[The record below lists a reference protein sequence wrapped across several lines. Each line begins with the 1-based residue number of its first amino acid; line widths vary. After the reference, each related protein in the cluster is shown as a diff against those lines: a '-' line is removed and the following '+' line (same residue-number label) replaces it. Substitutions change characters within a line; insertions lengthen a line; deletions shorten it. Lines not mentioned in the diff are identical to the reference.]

1 MKIELTLE
9 TDANNLVVVSDN
21 VFLVYGTGQ
30 TLTEA
35 LRNYTRSLQEY
46 FHILIRHRE
55 HLSPQLQED
64 LDSLRALNQRDY
76 YNEQ

>member
-9 TDANNLVVVSDN
+9 VDENQLVIVSDN

-35 LRNYTRSLQEY
+35 LGDYTRSLQEY
-46 FHILIRHRE
+46 FHILTRHKE
-55 HLSPQLQED
+55 HLSPQMQED
-64 LDSLRALNQRDY
+64 LDSLYVLKQGY
-76 YNEQ
+76 YSEQ

>member
-9 TDANNLVVVSDN
+9 VDENQLVVVSDN
-21 VFLVYGTGQ
+21 VFLVYGTGP

-35 LRNYTRSLQEY
+35 LRDYTRSLQEY
-46 FHILIRHRE
+46 FHILVRHKE

-64 LDSLRALNQRDY
+64 LDSLHALNQR
-76 YNEQ
+76 ERLLQ

>member
-9 TDANNLVVVSDN
+9 VDENQLVIVSDN
-21 VFLVYGTGQ
+21 VFLVYGTGR

-35 LRNYTRSLQEY
+35 LRDYTRSMQEY
-46 FHILIRHRE
+46 FHILTRHQE

-64 LDSLRALNQRDY
+64 LDSLHALNQGY
-76 YNEQ
+76 YSEQ